1 MTTEVQQVRPI
12 NLAPFAFIGVI
23 AAVLVVG
30 AWVVVNTPGVSTE
43 LAKTECLKLANEN
56 TRPGLYSD
64 IRVMDTWAKNGKR
77 VVELGYFDDRKGKSY
92 TSRVC
97 VVDTTRIQM
106 VSMFENWMWRQ

>member
-1 MTTEVQQVRPI
+1 MTTEVQQLKPI
-12 NLAPFAFIGVI
+12 NLAPFVAIGVI
-23 AAVLVVG
+23 VATLAIG
-30 AWVVVNTPGVSTE
+30 AWVFVTTPGVSTE

-77 VVELGYFDDRKGKSY
+77 VVELGYFDSRRDKSY

-97 VVDTTRIQM
+97 VVDTARIQI